1 MDNSFL
7 SPLRNSQGHGIHST
21 QGKEMSHENHPLLFV
36 TENGHY
42 AKLTME
48 LSEFYSLC
56 CGGYYL
62 IESIDTLDS
71 KSKKAL
77 VENCGKIEALVT
89 NIYKNLRVIED
100 TEELLPG
107 IIGRL
112 KESIINDETR
122 LNDMIEINSKAFRD
136 AAIRVSREV
145 TAAYTIFINEF
156 NNFKKEI
163 TETFYDLEN
172 MEPMGN
178 A

>member
-1 MDNSFL
+1 
-7 SPLRNSQGHGIHST
+7 
-21 QGKEMSHENHPLLFV
+21 MSHENHPLLFV

-42 AKLTME
+42 AKLTIE
-48 LSEFYSLC
+48 LSEFFSLC

-62 IESIDTLDS
+62 IESFDTLDG

-77 VENCGKIEALVT
+77 VENCGKVEALVT

-100 TEELLPG
+100 TEESLPN
-107 IIGRL
+107 IAGRL
-112 KESIINDETR
+112 KETIIDDEKR
-122 LNDMIEINSKAFRD
+122 LNEMIEINSKAFRN
-136 AAIRVSREV
+136 AAIRVAKEV
-145 TAAYTIFINEF
+145 TEAYTIFINEF